1 MDREAAVLRAEMSRT
16 RAELD
21 DKLTALHAKVSDL
34 TPRRL
39 TERYMP
45 EYLFDRVVGG
55 ILERVLDPE
64 EGFLACGTYA
74 AGRLA
79 DPARIV
85 REVEALC
92 AS

>member
-21 DKLTALHAKVSDL
+21 EKLTALQAKVSDL

-45 EYLFDRVVGG
+45 EYFFDRVVGG
-55 ILERVLDPE
+55 ILTLVGLKMAWSQYRELKHRRELRQREP
-64 EGFLACGTYA
+64 
-74 AGRLA
+74 AGYGRWH
-79 DPARIV
+79 
-85 REVEALC
+85 
-92 AS
+92 

>member
-21 DKLTALHAKVSDL
+21 EKLTALHAKVSDL

-45 EYLFDRVVGG
+45 EYFFDRVVGG
-55 ILERVLDPE
+55 ILTVVGLKLAWSQYRKLKQRHERPPQRELN
-64 EGFLACGTYA
+64 GY
-74 AGRLA
+74 GRWH
-79 DPARIV
+79 
-85 REVEALC
+85 
-92 AS
+92 

>member
-1 MDREAAVLRAEMSRT
+1 MSRT

-45 EYLFDRVVGG
+45 EYFFDRVVGG
-55 ILERVLDPE
+55 ILTVVGLKMAWSQYRQLKQRRARRAEREPN
-64 EGFLACGTYA
+64 GY
-74 AGRLA
+74 GRWH
-79 DPARIV
+79 
-85 REVEALC
+85 
-92 AS
+92 

>member
-16 RAELD
+16 RDELD

-45 EYLFDRVVGG
+45 EYFFDRVVGG
-55 ILERVLDPE
+55 ILTVVGLKMAWSQYRQLKHRRERAHQRELN
-64 EGFLACGTYA
+64 GY
-74 AGRLA
+74 GRWH
-79 DPARIV
+79 
-85 REVEALC
+85 
-92 AS
+92 

>member
-21 DKLTALHAKVSDL
+21 EKLTALQAKVSDL

-45 EYLFDRVVGG
+45 EYFFDRVVGG
-55 ILERVLDPE
+55 ILTVVGLKMVWSQYRGFKHRRERRLRQLN
-64 EGFLACGTYA
+64 GY
-74 AGRLA
+74 GRLH
-79 DPARIV
+79 
-85 REVEALC
+85 
-92 AS
+92 

>member
-21 DKLTALHAKVSDL
+21 EKLTALQAKVSDM

-45 EYLFDRVVGG
+45 DYFVDRVVGG
-55 ILERVLDPE
+55 ILTLVGIKLAWSQYREFKRRQRVHRQLN
-64 EGFLACGTYA
+64 GY
-74 AGRLA
+74 GRWH
-79 DPARIV
+79 
-85 REVEALC
+85 
-92 AS
+92 